1 MGKIVTFRSE
11 DSEADHS
18 LLFASTKRDKE
29 HPSSLIM
36 EVANLRASSSF
47 RVISQDIPQMES
59 LLAGYEVHGPYQQ
72 SPKNYCAH

>member
-1 MGKIVTFRSE
+1 
-11 DSEADHS
+11 
-18 LLFASTKRDKE
+18 
-29 HPSSLIM
+29 M